1 MRSTLTGDMLS
12 SNSHYSGRKDHPVK
26 AEQFQVQR
34 SLSQLPQQTPK
45 VANILPDM
53 DEKTNESKKFTLV
66 LDLDET
72 LIHFESAEKKFKLRP
87 GCLMFLKEMSELFE
101 VVIFTAAS
109 KDYADFILNI
119 VEKRLSEGGGC
130 DGDNPPTPVST
141 SANSTKKF
149 IDHRLYRHHCQLD
162 DGVFV
167 KDLSL
172 LGRDLTRTIIV
183 DNIRDNFERQ
193 PENGIEIMTW
203 IGNPDD
209 RELHK
214 LGLFFK
220 SLVQG

>member
-1 MRSTLTGDMLS
+1 MRASSSDILS
-12 SNSHYSGRKDHPVK
+12 ATAHYSGRKDHPVK

-53 DEKTNESKKFTLV
+53 DEKTRAQKKFTLV

-72 LIHFESAEKKFKLRP
+72 LIHFESSQKKFKLRP
-87 GCLMFLKEMSELFE
+87 GCLMFLKEMSTLFE
-101 VVIFTAAS
+101 IVIFTAAS
-109 KDYADFILNI
+109 QDYADFILNI
-119 VEKRLSEGGGC
+119 VEKRLKEGGGS
-130 DGDNPPTPVST
+130 DGDNQQAPILPSND
-141 SANSTKKF
+141 SNKY

-172 LGRDLTRTIIV
+172 LGRDLSKTIIV

-203 IGNPDD
+203 IGNPED

-214 LGLFFK
+214 LGQFFK
-220 SLVQG
+220 SIAKS